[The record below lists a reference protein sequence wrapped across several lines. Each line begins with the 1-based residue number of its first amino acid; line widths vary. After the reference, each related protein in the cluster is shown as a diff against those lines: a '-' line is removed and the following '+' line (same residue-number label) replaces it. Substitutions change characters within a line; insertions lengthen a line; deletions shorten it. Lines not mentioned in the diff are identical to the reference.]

1 MLLNNISKFT
11 LFLAMLSTLLGCA
24 ARSKLGPSLVQI
36 EQRLEEETKTDPCEP
51 NSLTYQRAVGELPA
65 RTVSAREMK
74 AERILTLDECLQLA
88 FANSNEIE
96 EARQQMFF
104 VGGSKLITNSRFLP
118 TVELIYQYE
127 HFRNFGSANLVD
139 VASTLFGQISQTIL
153 EYGKD
158 NPLDILLRAEQRAA
172 LFNYESQAATVF
184 SQVRRAFFF
193 IKLKEQQIATRQQ
206 LLEGFEKQYERK
218 QRRMEEGNL
227 SVKMEVLTSRLN
239 VLEEE
244 SRINNLT
251 RQKLTRKME
260 LLRLIG
266 LPVGAEQVEFEGQM
280 DSFGLDSFYMDKMVA
295 LALAQSSTV
304 ASAQAD
310 VAEQQRALE
319 QLRYEYIPDL
329 RLTAGYQNDDRW
341 KPRNIKM
348 GSDVTNTDDTWA
360 LDAVGQSQTFDK
372 DKGQTLGLFGTGTT
386 LSGPDPGR
394 FTGIQLRMPI
404 FEGNARK
411 GRHIQAKANLRSL
424 EAILANQKDL
434 VELSVRQSYK
444 FLMEQRFQVEL
455 AQENVNIE
463 KERFSINEQLKTL
476 GKITDDQLETFRGQ
490 FFSAQDSL
498 FQQQELLVE
507 RQEDLRLAVRY
518 FK

>member
-1 MLLNNISKFT
+1 
-11 LFLAMLSTLLGCA
+11 MLSTLIGCT

-65 RTVSAREMK
+65 RAVSVRKMN

-88 FANSNEIE
+88 FANSNEIK

-127 HFRNFGSANLVD
+127 HFRNFGSANPVD

-227 SVKMEVLTSRLN
+227 SVKMEVLTARLN

-251 RQKLTRKME
+251 RQKLNRKME

-266 LPVGAEQVEFEGQM
+266 LPVGAEQVEFEGEM
-280 DSFGLDSFYMDKMVA
+280 DSFGLDSFDMDGMVA

-304 ASAQAD
+304 TSAQAN

-319 QLRYEYIPDL
+319 QLRYEYVPDL
-329 RLTAGYQNDDRW
+329 RLTAGYQNDDS
-341 KPRNIKM
+341 KM
-348 GSDVTNTDDTWA
+348 GADVTNTDDTWA
-360 LDAVGQSQTFDK
+360 LDAVGQPQTFDK

-394 FTGIQLRMPI
+394 FFGMQLRLPI

-444 FLMEQRFQVEL
+444 FLMEQKFQVEL

-463 KERFSINEQLKTL
+463 KERFSINELLKTL

-490 FFSAQDSL
+490 FFRAQDSS